1 MLITMMSQSSYF
13 YFVFVVDVI
22 VVVDIIVVINMAVVV
37 VHVDLL
43 AVAVAVLIIV
53 ANHILFSCASML
65 STNLY
70 LSLLKANVKF
80 VCGGWD
86 GVVCKLIFLLT
97 PTAVKI
103 DVLLRFSLGSD
114 NSPVSVSFK

>member
-53 ANHILFSCASML
+53 ANHI
-65 STNLY
+65 TNLY

-86 GVVCKLIFLLT
+86 GVVCKLIFLST

-103 DVLLRFSLGSD
+103 DVLLRFSWGSD